1 MFWKSVRPTSSLGK
15 YRFSWIDSINQVDKE
30 AWNRLAIPLQTPFL
44 EWDWLANLEESDCA
58 VPKQGWLANHLL
70 VWQGD
75 ELVAAAPLYLKGHSY
90 GEFVF
95 DHQWADLSYRLGL
108 AYYPK
113 LVGMSPFTPATGY
126 RFLGADSSLTPLMLT
141 EIDHFCDRHQIS
153 GCHFLFVDPSWRAE
167 VEAFGYTA
175 WMHHSYIWQ
184 NQDFK
189 DFDAYLASFNAN
201 QRRNIKRERKAIANS
216 GLEMR
221 IYSGDQIPAS
231 YYGFMYE
238 LYSSHCDK
246 FWGGSKYLNRQF
258 FQQLAHA
265 SRDRL
270 VFVAAELP
278 GHKYPLGMSM
288 CIRKGDY
295 LFGRYWGCVQEVDC
309 LHFNAC
315 YYSPIEWAIAQG
327 IKCFDPGAGGE
338 HKKRRGFPAT
348 ANHSLHRLYHDR
360 LRQILLPYIHE
371 LNHHQTQ
378 QIAAINQELPFSLPE
393 PELNQTINHL
403 VD

>member
-1 MFWKSVRPTSSLGK
+1 MLWKSARPSPSSTD

-30 AWNRLAIPLQTPFL
+30 AWDRLAMPLNTPFL
-44 EWDWLANLEESDCA
+44 EWDWLANLENSGCA
-58 VPKQGWLANHLL
+58 VPQQGWLANHLL
-70 VWQGD
+70 VWQGE

-95 DHQWADLSYRLGL
+95 DHQWADLSHRLGL
-108 AYYPK
+108 EYYPK

-126 RFLGADSSLTPLMLT
+126 RFLGGDPGLTQMMLT
-141 EIDHFCDRHQIS
+141 QIDHFCDRHQIS

-167 VEAFGYTA
+167 VEAFGYSA

-184 NQDFK
+184 NQGFAN
-189 DFDAYLASFNAN
+189 FDAYLASFNAN
-201 QRRNIKRERKAIANS
+201 QRRNIKRERKAIANT

-221 IYSGDQIPAS
+221 VYAGKEIPAS
-231 YYGFMYE
+231 YFGFMYE

-258 FQQLAHA
+258 FQRLAHT

-270 VFVAAELP
+270 VFVAGELP
-278 GHKYPLGMSM
+278 GANYPTGMSM

-295 LFGRYWGCVQEVDC
+295 LFGRYWGCVQEIDC
-309 LHFNAC
+309 LHFNTC
-315 YYSPIEWAIAQG
+315 YYSPIEWAIAQE

-348 ANHSLHRLYHDR
+348 ANYSLHRLYRDR
-360 LRQILLPYIHE
+360 LRQILLPHIHQ
-371 LNHHQTQ
+371 LNSYQIQ
-378 QIAAINQELPFSLPE
+378 QIEAINQELPFNVPE
-393 PELNQTINHL
+393 PALESSS
-403 VD
+403 